1 MRACSAVSIHRQR
14 LVGEG
19 TRRRRR
25 KLINQPNENIPA
37 DTKTSYSHIKVK
49 GGEIR
54 GDSGRRWRNEVRDC
68 GREAVGGYKGM
79 I

>member
-49 GGEIR
+49 GG
-54 GDSGRRWRNEVRDC
+54 GRDK
-68 GREAVGGYKGM
+68 GR
-79 I
+79 